1 MKKARTSIKKKS
13 VNFSKLTQ
21 ATVYVSLKN
30 GVLDPQG
37 LTIKRALDELGY
49 KGIKEVRSGKF
60 YQIKLDQLPGRGVK
74 EFVKEISDKL
84 LANPVIEKFEM
95 EIEE

>member
-1 MKKARTSIKKKS
+1 MKKNRTSIKKKS

-60 YQIKLDQLPGRGVK
+60 YQIKLDQLPRGGVK

>member
-1 MKKARTSIKKKS
+1 LKKNRTSIKKKS

-60 YQIKLDQLPGRGVK
+60 YQIKLDQLPRRGVK